1 MNFVFDCFQLL
12 FKIDLAIDIYIR
24 LSALMH
30 IKHNNKVTH
39 KSKSLCYD
47 TCVDL

>member
-12 FKIDLAIDIYIR
+12 FKIDLAIDIYVR

-30 IKHNNKVTH
+30 IKHMHNNKVTH
-39 KSKSLCYD
+39 KCM
-47 TCVDL
+47 